1 MECLN
6 NGGTV
11 VAPVFSLGRSQEI
24 LYELKCMQD
33 EGSLDPNIPIY
44 FDGKLAIRYTLLY
57 IRDGLDIKESMKEF
71 MPRNTQ
77 YVDKTNRCDVLAST
91 ETKIILTTSG
101 MGSYGPAQVYIPEY
115 LTRKMSL
122 SILRGILQKELL
134 EIDLKKQKLENLCR
148 LEEPL

>member
-1 MECLN
+1 MEIWTLRKFPNASKIIILECLN

-57 IRDGLDIKESMKEF
+57 IRDGLDIKRKYERIYAQKHSVC
-71 MPRNTQ
+71 RQNQ
-77 YVDKTNRCDVLAST
+77 SVRCSC
-91 ETKIILTTSG
+91 K
-101 MGSYGPAQVYIPEY
+101 YG
-115 LTRKMSL
+115 
-122 SILRGILQKELL
+122 
-134 EIDLKKQKLENLCR
+134 N
-148 LEEPL
+148 